1 MPQVL
6 GCHTV
11 ALSRQLT
18 LKALQNVG
26 RGVGLPYNNEP
37 TVDAITWAYVEAAGG
52 DALAALRLAVADA
65 LYSLAE
71 MDRRTRQ
78 VQRMVSRGFIRAGAN
93 AGQRGAL

>member
-1 MPQVL
+1 M
-6 GCHTV
+6 
-11 ALSRQLT
+11 
-18 LKALQNVG
+18 
-26 RGVGLPYNNEP
+26 
-37 TVDAITWAYVEAAGG
+37 DAITWAYVEAAGG

-78 VQRMVSRGFIRAGAN
+78 VQRIRVGAN